1 MNTTKSKIKFDNKNN
16 YSDTNMYIS
25 EAAPEYNWTPVE
37 PQIVKNGLRSSSF
50 KCVAVAG
57 ALMLT
62 PFSNLSARNHI
73 KASDANLDDVVS
85 FVIESDMNESQY
97 LEEIKSVSAL
107 KIFKEKSDIVKDII
121 SFKILENNWDGYGAI
136 PAEIESTTNAVLFV
150 NHLDEEVA
158 GFIYDIFPNPNG
170 TISFLWENE
179 SKERLSLEIGNQTMS
194 YYLKLNSQK
203 PQFYN
208 KKEIDKN
215 NINELSELVKML

>member
-16 YSDTNMYIS
+16 YSDTDMYIS

-57 ALMLT
+57 VLMLT

-73 KASDANLDDVVS
+73 KASDANLDDVAS

-97 LEEIKSVSAL
+97 LEEIKSVSTL
-107 KIFKEKSDIVKDII
+107 KIFKEKSDIIKDII

-136 PAEIESTTNAVLFV
+136 PAEIESATNAVNFV
-150 NHLDEEVA
+150 SYLDEEVA
-158 GFIYDIFPNPNG
+158 GFINDVFPNPNG
-170 TISFLWENE
+170 TISFLWENDA
-179 SKERLSLEIGNQTMS
+179 KERLSLEIGNNTMS

-203 PQFYN
+203 PQFFNHKHIN
-208 KKEIDKN
+208 KDN
-215 NINELSELVKML
+215 ATELSKLVKTL